1 MTAFADQASEQEQQ
15 QTMFAFYAQDR
26 WTLNRLSVQAGLR
39 FEHLSDYFPEQ
50 RMGPN
55 RFLPTAVVFPAE
67 DGPLNQKDLMP
78 RIGASYDVFGNGKT
92 AAEVLHRPL
101 RDDVQHR

>member
-1 MTAFADQASEQEQQ
+1 MTAFADHASEQEQQ

-39 FEHLSDYFPEQ
+39 FEHLGDYFPEQ
-50 RMGPN
+50 RMAPS
-55 RFLPTAVVFPAE
+55 RFLPNGLVFPAE
-67 DGPLNQKDLMP
+67 DGPLSQKDLMP
-78 RIGASYDVFGNGKT
+78 RIGVVLRRGWQREDGP
-92 AAEVLHRPL
+92 EVLRGPL